1 MTTIAVTNALVIKL
15 TTEEVARAVAV
26 PWKTRLTYRKS
37 LSKRQPSL
45 AVKCGRLKSS
55 RPDSR
60 CKSVTPTKKTA
71 I

>member
-1 MTTIAVTNALVIKL
+1 MTIAVINALVIKL

-26 PWKTRLTYRKS
+26 PWITKLTYRKS
-37 LSKRQPSL
+37 SSKRQPSS
-45 AVKCGRLKSS
+45 AVKCGRLKSL
-55 RPDSR
+55 RLANK